1 MGATLSACSA
11 AGCGKRCADQL
22 GWIRSDA
29 DEPAC
34 SFSAEV
40 YKLSADHRHWL
51 KVHPKVLSLRVRL
64 ADVAVA
70 NDQHQQQQ
78 QQQQYQHMPG
88 IAASGGVALLEAV
101 GLVDGRRAATGGEE
115 EGTTDRQPGKCSAGA
130 DDEDDGMQRRAALF
144 TLPISE
150 EAELKRYTEK
160 FVYWRDPSP
169 EAPVFGLNILSAAEA
184 DRFCAALRHL
194 PPTPFLV
201 PKWHRDEIVF
211 DAHMAPLMTVH
222 RGRLEECPT
231 PLFTRCR
238 VLLHERNAT
247 IGLTDELGQHVLAKT
262 STTECIFCLCPSP
275 SSAMGGCG
283 GVQLQPHRHDHPQ
296 LLSVSFPD
304 RALLLQL
311 PTRAQQLALCRHAL
325 RASAAAMAGA
335 AVGGAAGDDDTAR
348 VARILRARL
357 LALGRVM
364 RKLNANDQTNGLI
377 RVPERVEQEP
387 VLLCDCE
394 PAVAMRR
401 RRAMFALLKYAMSTR
416 IAALCDDAANKS
428 ANGGNNCSSELDK
441 MLSSSHHFFP
451 SPQNANAK
459 NAIHVAHRVHLR
471 AVLSCRRFSL
481 QRTVQLLAKWSQNDD
496 EWGKDGEEEEESG
509 GMEEKEEE
517 EEEKVKGTEE
527 QQRRPHNQSE
537 FSQIEL
543 NSRPHPL
550 PSAGGSTPAQQLV
563 NVLLEL
569 VESEQVFVHD
579 MQTLLSLFVLP
590 SRLSSLQCVRE
601 LCRTHRQF
609 LGSLQTALGPSL
621 WPPPSSAPSPE
632 EANGKFNRQKMGAV
646 LSRVGALFIAKSAQF
661 KVYSKYTFAHSH
673 FQRNREADADFNC
686 LMVALS
692 APLGG
697 THALNSLLIKPVQRL
712 CKYPLFLEQLHAL
725 CPPPAAVAALG
736 GKTPAAECASICLK
750 ARAFFCFVLLLKAI
764 ALRQMRILANW
775 LNEMVRIQEDYGA
788 ELASSS
794 ASTTTTN
801 GATTIECEAKVA
813 LPSIRNAL
821 ISDDKQQ
828 SMNGLNSL
836 LLFSH
841 VRWTNPPASSSAAD
855 DDDDQRQQLS
865 GAAAGAAASSSCPSL
880 NCVLFVFS
888 TSIVVLE
895 RKRPKQQP
903 ANNRSSSSNKRLA
916 PIVLPIARVLL
927 SLIATSSSAS
937 GAACSSTTSSFV
949 LAILPNPSSVPN
961 TSSAPAAA
969 HFLRFECFHPAVCR
983 HLAQLLQHQT
993 VTTAMAAAAAD
1004 DGDEHPSMNDR
1015 MYEGQL

>member
-1 MGATLSACSA
+1 MSVQHP
-11 AGCGKRCADQL
+11 KFH
-22 GWIRSDA
+22 
-29 DEPAC
+29 PFC

-51 KVHPKVLSLRVRL
+51 KVHPKVLSLRVRP
-64 ADVAVA
+64 AAVA

-78 QQQQYQHMPG
+78 QQHMPG
-88 IAASGGVALLEAV
+88 IAASGGVALLEAI
-101 GLVDGRRAATGGEE
+101 GLVDGRRATTGREE
-115 EGTTDRQPGKCSAGA
+115 EGTTDRQGKCFDGA
-130 DDEDDGMQRRAALF
+130 NDEGGMQRRTALF

-211 DAHMAPLMTVH
+211 EAHMAPLMAIH

-238 VLLHERNAT
+238 VLLHERDAT
-247 IGLTDELGQHVLAKT
+247 IGLTDELGQHVLART

-283 GVQLQPHRHDHPQ
+283 GGVQHQPHRHDHPQ

-325 RASAAAMAGA
+325 RASAAAMAGV
-335 AVGGAAGDDDTAR
+335 AVGGAAGDDTAR
-348 VARILRARL
+348 VARLLRARL
-357 LALGRVM
+357 VALGRVM
-364 RKLNANDQTNGLI
+364 RKLQNANDQTNGLI
-377 RVPERVEQEP
+377 RVPDCVEQEP
-387 VLLCDCE
+387 VLLCNCE

-416 IAALCDDAANKS
+416 ICALCDDAVNEG
-428 ANGGNNCSSELDK
+428 ANGGNNCSSELEK

-451 SPQNANAK
+451 FPHNANAN

-471 AVLSCRRFSL
+471 AVLSCHRFSL

-496 EWGKDGEEEEESG
+496 EWRKNGEKEEAEESG
-509 GMEEKEEE
+509 GGMEAEEE
-517 EEEKVKGTEE
+517 EEEVQGTEE
-527 QQRRPHNQSE
+527 QQRRPHAESE

-543 NSRPHPL
+543 NPRPRPLPSAGRMGKKKKQKKVEEEWKQKKKRKNQIELNPRPHPL

-563 NVLLEL
+563 HVLLEL
-569 VESEQVFVHD
+569 VESEQV
-579 MQTLLSLFVLP
+579 QLLSLFVLP

-621 WPPPSSAPSPE
+621 WPPPTPE

-661 KVYSKYTFAHSH
+661 KVYSKYTFGHSH

-725 CPPPAAVAALG
+725 CPPAVALG
-736 GKTPAAECASICLK
+736 DKTPAAECASICLK
-750 ARAFFCFVLLLKAI
+750 

-788 ELASSS
+788 ELALSS
-794 ASTTTTN
+794 ASTSTMTTTN
-801 GATTIECEAKVA
+801 GATTIECGAQVA
-813 LPSIRNAL
+813 LPSVRNAL
-821 ISDDKQQ
+821 ISGDKQL

-841 VRWTNPPASSSAAD
+841 HVHRRVGAEKAKPAAVEQPQQQQQQQQNAAFPGPNPDIVIPGAGSVTSVL
-855 DDDDQRQQLS
+855 RHVS
-865 GAAAGAAASSSCPSL
+865 G
-880 NCVLFVFS
+880 
-888 TSIVVLE
+888 
-895 RKRPKQQP
+895 RQP
-903 ANNRSSSSNKRLA
+903 AVMGKPSKLCWEYICSKVGDMALLDPRKTVMIGDRCDTDIQFGRLNGLSTILTLTGVHSLADVERFAGQARSLLVPEFFVNSLAELLPPLDAHNDSSNAK
-916 PIVLPIARVLL
+916 
-927 SLIATSSSAS
+927 
-937 GAACSSTTSSFV
+937 
-949 LAILPNPSSVPN
+949 N
-961 TSSAPAAA
+961 
-969 HFLRFECFHPAVCR
+969 
-983 HLAQLLQHQT
+983 
-993 VTTAMAAAAAD
+993 
-1004 DGDEHPSMNDR
+1004 
-1015 MYEGQL
+1015 